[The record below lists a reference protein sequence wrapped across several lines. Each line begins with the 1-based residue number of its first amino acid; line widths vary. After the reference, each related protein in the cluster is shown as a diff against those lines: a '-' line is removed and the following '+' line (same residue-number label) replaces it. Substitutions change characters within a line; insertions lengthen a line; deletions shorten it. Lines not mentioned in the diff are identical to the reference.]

1 MTTIIFGILEE
12 GLVYAI
18 MALGVYITY
27 KILDFPDLSVDG
39 TFPLGAA
46 VTAAGIANGLPF
58 IGTISPVAALFIS
71 FTVGALAG
79 CITGLIHV
87 KLKVRDLLSGIIV
100 MTALYSI
107 NLRIAGKANLPIF
120 SKETI
125 FSNSFLSAHVP
136 EAASPFIVTIILFVI
151 VMICKVL
158 LDAYLQTRY
167 GYLLRAVGDND
178 VLVTS
183 LAKDKGLV
191 KIVGLAI
198 ANGFAALAG
207 SVYCQQK
214 GFFEIS
220 IGTGTMVIGLANV
233 IIGTQLL
240 KRVGFIRSTTAV
252 IIGSIVYKACVSIAL
267 LLNDLHIAGLDL
279 SIPVTASD
287 LKLITSV
294 LFLIIL
300 VVSPSG
306 GKKVK
311 SHA

>member
-1 MTTIIFGILEE
+1 MGIYITILEQGLIYGIL
-12 GLVYAI
+12 
-18 MALGVYITY
+18 ALGVYITY

-71 FTVGALAG
+71 FAVGALAG

-158 LDAYLQTRY
+158 LDAYLQTRS

>member
-1 MTTIIFGILEE
+1 MTTIIFGIFEE

-46 VTAAGIANGLPF
+46 LTAIGITNGFLHPFAALILSFAAG
-58 IGTISPVAALFIS
+58 AA
-71 FTVGALAG
+71 AG

-107 NLRIAGKANLPIF
+107 NLRIAGKSNLPIF
-120 SKETI
+120 SKDTI
-125 FSNSFLSAHVP
+125 FSNSFLSEHVP
-136 EAASPFIVTIILFVI
+136 AAMSPYVVTIILLVI
-151 VMICKVL
+151 VLVCKLL
-158 LDAYLQTRY
+158 LDAYLKTRS

-183 LAKDKGLV
+183 LAKDKGMV

-214 GFFEIS
+214 GFFDIS
-220 IGTGTMVIGLANV
+220 IGTGTIVIGLANV
-233 IIGTQLL
+233 IIGTQLF
-240 KRVGFIRSTTAV
+240 KRFGFVKSTTAV
-252 IIGSIVYKACVSIAL
+252 IIGSIIYKACVSLAL
-267 LLNDLHIAGLDL
+267 LLNDIKIGSLTI

-287 LKLITSV
+287 LKLITSI

-300 VVSPSG
+300 VLSTSR

>member
-71 FTVGALAG
+71 FAVGALAG

-107 NLRIAGKANLPIF
+107 NLRITGKANLPIF

-151 VMICKVL
+151 VLVCKVL
-158 LDAYLQTRY
+158 LDAYLQTRS

-220 IGTGTMVIGLANV
+220 TGTGTMVIGLASV
-233 IIGTQLL
+233 IIGTKLL
-240 KRVGFIRSTTAV
+240 KRFGAVKTTTAV
-252 IIGSIVYKACVSIAL
+252 VFGSIVYKGCVSAAIAL
-267 LLNDLHIAGLDL
+267 GMA
-279 SIPVTASD
+279 ASD
-287 LKLITSV
+287 LKLITAV
-294 LFLIIL
+294 LFLVIL
-300 VVSPSG
+300 VASNQ
-306 GKKVK
+306 KERRKT
-311 SHA
+311 HA

>member
-58 IGTISPVAALFIS
+58 IGTISPGAALFIS

-158 LDAYLQTRY
+158 LDAYLQTRS

>member
-158 LDAYLQTRY
+158 LDAYLHPRS